1 MLAMQAAGATL
12 VPSALARGGGGE
24 GGAAGGGARG
34 DGGATAAARRVA
46 DRLIGWSTLIAA
58 GLGLAQ
64 AAAMPYLTP
73 LFTPLPAVREAVAA
87 PARVA
92 ALVTLTN
99 GAAAPG
105 PREGPAAARVYG
117 PLPACPTGPIFAGEG
132 IMMGLGAFG
141 PLAAVTAAGVGVM
154 VACLSLSAR
163 LGLGVASVW
172 WSLLAFHAVL
182 LVGQLG
188 HHLRLSPLATAG
200 RGASSTVECAVLPPP
215 VGEVCVAGEDAAA

>member
-1 MLAMQAAGATL
+1 
-12 VPSALARGGGGE
+12 
-24 GGAAGGGARG
+24 
-34 DGGATAAARRVA
+34 
-46 DRLIGWSTLIAA
+46 
-58 GLGLAQ
+58 
-64 AAAMPYLTP
+64 
-73 LFTPLPAVREAVAA
+73 
-87 PARVA
+87 
-92 ALVTLTN
+92 
-99 GAAAPG
+99 
-105 PREGPAAARVYG
+105 
-117 PLPACPTGPIFAGEG
+117 
-132 IMMGLGAFG
+132 MMGLGAFG

-154 VACLSLSAR
+154 VAGLSLSAR